1 MRCLEDALQQIGG
14 VCRRPAVLAY
24 SMALSSSDRQ
34 DHGRPGTETARRRN
48 RAPLVTSRTQ
58 DIRTTTV
65 ILQVRRAFCPVR
77 PALARHTNPPQVD
90 ALGIRV

>member
-1 MRCLEDALQQIGG
+1 MRCLADALQQIGG

-34 DHGRPGTETARRRN
+34 DHGRPGTETAHRHKRGPRAVYRN
-48 RAPLVTSRTQ
+48 QGKQTMAATHLMGS
-58 DIRTTTV
+58 
-65 ILQVRRAFCPVR
+65 AFGPTR
-77 PALARHTNPPQVD
+77 PAREWCPHPPRVD